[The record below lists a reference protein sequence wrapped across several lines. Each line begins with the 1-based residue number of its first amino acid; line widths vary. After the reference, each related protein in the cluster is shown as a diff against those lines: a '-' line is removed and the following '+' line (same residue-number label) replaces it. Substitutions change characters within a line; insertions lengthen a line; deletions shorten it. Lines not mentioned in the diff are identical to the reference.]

1 MWRIVFELLY
11 EAKQQQKVARA
22 VYFRA
27 SILFKSFCVGI
38 SMRVWHQLIFDLG
51 RLRSCVRGI
60 CSL

>member
-11 EAKQQQKVARA
+11 EATAEGGPRRL
-22 VYFRA
+22 FRA